1 MPGRMLLHL
10 AATAC
15 QAAQV
20 PARGNGVLKRRLH
33 PAPQVVREATVKW
46 AMLDQL
52 QHPPPEFASV
62 VHAHFRLRAATLR
75 EQLGRWVAEARVPPP
90 GCGPPDSGHATRLE
104 ALRVALEG
112 ELAKIAC

>member
-10 AATAC
+10 ATTAC
-15 QAAQV
+15 QAA
-20 PARGNGVLKRRLH
+20 
-33 PAPQVVREATVKW
+33 
-46 AMLDQL
+46 
-52 QHPPPEFASV
+52 PEFASV